1 MALTHFFH
9 FLDVGQVLKDTFC
22 CTRTKWP
29 QRNRK
34 SCRGP
39 RSSCIL
45 TSEATALQP
54 QLERKRSHLERNKSS
69 SCPNIVEESTI
80 KPITEEDTR
89 LIKDAMFKNQIKPLV
104 PDAAQ
109 EVAQPSDFQSRNLFN
124 SPQQKHNFILKKRP
138 SPMIV
143 YTTSSNMD
151 VYNAVIYEE
160 EDDESLMPPD
170 GSILNHRR
178 LSTSLPFGLNLI
190 GNGSIMEQ
198 PITLESTV

>member
-54 QLERKRSHLERNKSS
+54 QLERKRNHLERNKSS

-104 PDAAQ
+104 PADAQ

-151 VYNAVIYEE
+151 VYNTVIYEE

-170 GSILNHRR
+170 SSILNHRR

>member
-104 PDAAQ
+104 PAAAQ

-151 VYNAVIYEE
+151 VYNTVIYEE

-170 GSILNHRR
+170 SSILNHRR

>member
-54 QLERKRSHLERNKSS
+54 QLERRRSHLERNKSS

-104 PDAAQ
+104 PAAQ

-124 SPQQKHNFILKKRP
+124 SPQHKHHFILKKRP

-151 VYNAVIYEE
+151 VYNTVIYEE

-170 GSILNHRR
+170 SSILNHRR